1 MYRKCGRLDSDY
13 VPRSERSQNWRLW
26 LPRVLF
32 ESALIVASILF
43 ALALDEWQEDREIDE
58 LVHRSMASFER
69 ELRRNQARIEAV
81 QPYHHGL
88 QSMLESRLTGDTI
101 ESAAEFR
108 NILDALQPAVL
119 LNSAWQTAVATGVL
133 SRMDYEVVAAV
144 SLTYSTQNRF
154 DEVYRAGMNA
164 LLVPVNFAEERLD
177 VSVYNAS
184 RFIADV
190 TAAESELI
198 AFYQQTLELINAY
211 EEQHG
216 IELQDQ

>member
-1 MYRKCGRLDSDY
+1 VG
-13 VPRSERSQNWRLW
+13 VW

-69 ELRRNQARIEAV
+69 ELQRNQERIEAV
-81 QPYHHGL
+81 QPYHEGL
-88 QSMLESRLTGDTI
+88 QHMLESRIAGDAI

-154 DEVYRAGMNA
+154 DEVYRAGNNA
-164 LLVPVNFAEERLD
+164 LLAPVNFAEDRLG
-177 VSVYNAS
+177 VSVYNAA

-190 TAAESELI
+190 TIAESELI

-211 EEQHG
+211 EAENG

>member
-1 MYRKCGRLDSDY
+1 M
-13 VPRSERSQNWRLW
+13 
-26 LPRVLF
+26 F

-43 ALALDEWQEDREIDE
+43 ALALDEWQEDREIEE
-58 LVHRSMASFER
+58 LVNRSMASFER
-69 ELRRNQARIEAV
+69 ELKRNQARIEAV
-81 QPYHHGL
+81 QPYHLGL
-88 QSMLESRLTGDTI
+88 HRMLENRIANDDI
-101 ESAAEFR
+101 QSAVEFR

-154 DEVYRAGMNA
+154 DEVYRAGNNA
-164 LLVPVNFAEERLD
+164 LLAPVNFVGERLD
-177 VSVYNAS
+177 VSVYNAT

-198 AFYQQTLELINAY
+198 AFYQQTLELINAL
-211 EEQHG
+211 EEANG
-216 IELQDQ
+216 IEYQDL